1 MCDAGNYFIH
11 LYDKIDGKYSC
22 SQIKLKKMLILAQ
35 VGYYLRNK
43 ADLINDINIIF
54 SETHGFSIDTS
65 DNYFR
70 TPITISSD
78 FSDEPLSE
86 EDIKKTE
93 TFMQSKIF
101 RFNEADLDPDS
112 VIFLRNIFCKYASF
126 DPRTLDRIL
135 NKIKKSDSF
144 NRLFDDY
151 KNALCSP
158 FEFNIPVEEFY
169 EMIDESG
176 LSEEDMKVYYF
187 EQLAKWGR
195 DYLLSNTDL
204 NKTVIDAK
212 FGDIPARAALAI
224 MSNSGLYLSEDGF
237 PTISNTRALACIKEG
252 IDTPY
257 SILYKVTSK
266 TEHTDGGIKLTPAYE
281 LTIIIDDGYN
291 ISYSRPIKLSVETDL
306 DDWQM

>member
-1 MCDAGNYFIH
+1 MITMYDAGNYFIH
-11 LYDKIDGKYSC
+11 LYDKIDGCYGC
-22 SQIKLKKMLILAQ
+22 SQIKLEKMLILAQ
-35 VGYYLRNK
+35 VEYYLQSK

-101 RFNEADLDPDS
+101 RFNETDLDPDS

-135 NKIKKSDSF
+135 NKIKETPSFDKLLNEKNKDSF
-144 NRLFDDY
+144 DVSLELFH
-151 KNALCSP
+151 
-158 FEFNIPVEEFY
+158 
-169 EMIDESG
+169 EMIAESG
-176 LSEEDMKVYYF
+176 LSEDDMKVYYF

-195 DYLLSNTDL
+195 NYLLSNTDL
-204 NKTVIDAK
+204 NRAVIDAK
-212 FGDIPARAALAI
+212 FGDISARAALAI

-237 PTISNTRALACIKEG
+237 PTISNTRALACVKDG
-252 IDTPY
+252 VNAPY
-257 SILYKVTSK
+257 TILYKVTSK
-266 TEHTDGGIKLTPAYE
+266 TEHTDDGIKLTPAYE
-281 LTIIIDDGYN
+281 LTIFIDRKYN
-291 ISYSRPIKLSVETDL
+291 ISYSSPAKLSVETDL
-306 DDWQM
+306 DNWQL